1 MNEMTKMVLV
11 FVAGV
16 IVGVLAAT
24 SSIFNGEPDAAPV
37 EVVTSDSGT
46 EANTQAAA
54 ESGDSP
60 AAQSGSDSAMTAP
73 AMTQPAEEAP
83 AEPGPGT
90 TGFEAQTS
98 LEQAEAS
105 LAQAE
110 AEAETALSQAGESA
124 AQVVEEAAEE
134 VEALAAPEEAAPQ
147 IFCMQ
152 MESSGECRCYEAET
166 MATADL
172 SAEEC
177 AAKLAEE

>member
-11 FVAGV
+11 FAAGV

-24 SSIFNGEPDAAPV
+24 SSIFNGEPEAAPV
-37 EVVTSDSGT
+37 EVVTSNAGT
-46 EANTQAAA
+46 DASA
-54 ESGDSP
+54 ESP
-60 AAQSGSDSAMTAP
+60 AESNNAQGAQSGSDAAMSAAATTQAAEDAP
-73 AMTQPAEEAP
+73 AAD
-83 AEPGPGT
+83 PGT

-110 AEAETALSQAGESA
+110 AEAEATLDEAGETA
-124 AQVVEEAAEE
+124 EEMVEDAVEEVA
-134 VEALAAPEEAAPQ
+134 ALAEPEEAAPQ

-152 MESSGECRCYEAET
+152 MESTGQCRCYEAET
-166 MATADL
+166 MATADV